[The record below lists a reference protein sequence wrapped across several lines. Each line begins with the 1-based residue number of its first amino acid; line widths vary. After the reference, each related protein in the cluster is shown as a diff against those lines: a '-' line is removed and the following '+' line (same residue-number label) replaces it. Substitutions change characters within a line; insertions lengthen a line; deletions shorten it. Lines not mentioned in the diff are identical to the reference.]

1 MGQWRLGE
9 CAGEEGAR
17 AFALIFPG
25 QSLLIA
31 AGGRRLGQDD
41 AAWVMK
47 CLLEAA
53 PQGEPT
59 APPCCTSKSS
69 ARSRKSSQ
77 SIRSLPGA
85 SHSGVKMSPLAAF
98 QNQGANLPFQGARIW
113 LHRANAVPRWQWLS
127 RQESTRSPLPVLVPG
142 GAGCIIPAPAILLFH
157 QLYLKRPL

>member
-1 MGQWRLGE
+1 MGRWKLGG
-9 CAGEEGAR
+9 CVGEEGAR

-25 QSLLIA
+25 HSLLIA
-31 AGGRRLGQDD
+31 AGGRRLGQDN

-59 APPCCTSKSS
+59 APPRCTSKSS

-77 SIRSLPGA
+77 TIRPLPGA
-85 SHSGVKMSPLAAF
+85 SHSGLKMSPLAAF
-98 QNQGANLPFQGARIW
+98 QNQGANLPFQGARTW
-113 LHRANAVPRWQWLS
+113 LHLANAVPKWQWLS

-142 GAGCIIPAPAILLFH
+142 GAGCIISAPAMLLFH
-157 QLYLKRPL
+157 CLYLKRPL